1 MPKRITSTVVWLVF
15 VVFALA
21 GPLQARDPQSG
32 VYLPAGS
39 VDAAALIG
47 PPPAVGSTK
56 FEQEMTVVLWLQRT
70 RTPEQ
75 IAFVRK
81 TLDLE
86 EFAPLVAVPLVG
98 VDGIALKQTI
108 DGAID
113 EVRADYDALKAVF
126 DLPRPYQVN
135 DAVHPVTDPRPVTSY
150 PSGHAIRATVYARLL
165 SEIFP
170 EQKQALMELAQQ
182 IGYGRVI
189 AGVHYPTDI
198 LAGMKL
204 GHAYADVIV
213 KQAAFKQA
221 VERIGGKLPPST
233 GNSDQP

>member
-1 MPKRITSTVVWLVF
+1 LVVLAV
-15 VVFALA
+15 A
-21 GPLQARDPQSG
+21 GPLQAREPQSH

-47 PPPAVGSTK
+47 PPPAVGSAK
-56 FEQEMTVVLWLQRT
+56 FAQEMTVVLWLQRT

-81 TLDLE
+81 TLNVE
-86 EFAPLVAVPLVG
+86 SFAPLVAVPVVG

-108 DGAID
+108 DSVID

-126 DLPRPYQVN
+126 DLPRPYQVT
-135 DAVHPVTDPRPVTSY
+135 DAVHPIGEARPVASY
-150 PSGHAIRATVYARLL
+150 PSGHAIRAIVYARLL

-170 EQKQALMELAQQ
+170 AQKKALMELARQ

-198 LAGMKL
+198 LAGVKL

-213 KQAAFKQA
+213 EQAAFKQA
-221 VERIGGKLPPST
+221 VKRIRGTLPPSQD
-233 GNSDQP
+233 SAEEH